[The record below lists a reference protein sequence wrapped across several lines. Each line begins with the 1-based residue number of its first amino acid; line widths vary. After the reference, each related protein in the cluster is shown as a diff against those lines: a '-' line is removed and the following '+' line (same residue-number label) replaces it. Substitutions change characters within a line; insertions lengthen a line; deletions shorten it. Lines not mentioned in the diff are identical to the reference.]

1 MSKPGRYQAL
11 TSDNFMEMSDSGVE
25 FTTSGIPLDSD
36 TDGAITY
43 ASHKPLLNAVSPTA
57 VTGRI
62 HSDSL
67 EATVVP
73 DGDLS
78 ASRTPDSAMSAS
90 PASNPRSFAAATPDG
105 SLRGAA
111 SPGTASRG
119 TAGSDSAKTEG
130 GAESGEAGQK
140 EESAQST

>member
-11 TSDNFMEMSDSGVE
+11 TSDNFLEMSDSGVE
-25 FTTSGIPLDSD
+25 FTTAGLPLDSD
-36 TDGAITY
+36 TDGAMTY
-43 ASHKPLLNAVSPTA
+43 ASHKPLLNAISPTA
-57 VTGRI
+57 VTGEI

-67 EATVVP
+67 EATVAP
-73 DGDLS
+73 QGDLT

-90 PASNPRSFAAATPDG
+90 PASNPRSLAAATPDG
-105 SLRGAA
+105 SLRSPA

-119 TAGSDSAKTEG
+119 TAGSDSAKTEA
-130 GAESGEAGQK
+130 GAESGEGGQK

>member
-1 MSKPGRYQAL
+1 
-11 TSDNFMEMSDSGVE
+11 MSDSGVE
-25 FTTSGIPLDSD
+25 FTSSGLPLDSD
-36 TDGAITY
+36 TEAVMTY

-57 VTGRI
+57 VTEGV
-62 HSDSL
+62 HSESL
-67 EATVVP
+67 EAT
-73 DGDLS
+73 DFG

-90 PASNPRSFAAATPDG
+90 PASNPRSLAAATPDG
-105 SLRGAA
+105 SLRSAA

-130 GAESGEAGQK
+130 GAECGEAGQK